1 MKFALKEEVTIKD
14 IFPASKF
21 RFKVY
26 NGSNVPFDELDFSKV
41 NAYDDGYLGK
51 GMYVSES
58 KEEAESYG
66 EYLHS
71 FFINTR
77 NPFNFSDIPVRLK
90 KELCRGIAVNY
101 LDKIKSGDCPNFE
114 YFINSLSSNYLKE
127 GEVDTLKYSLMMAK
141 KGKLTKEDLYYC
153 LLIFFNNPYCIYKGA
168 LMDFSDFLTPFL
180 KRHGYDC
187 AYISADGVQHMEILV
202 FNPNQLYMIKE

>member
-1 MKFALKEEVTIKD
+1 MKFKVLTEENINN

-26 NGSNVPFDELDFSKV
+26 NGSSVPYNKIDFSKV
-41 NAYDDGYLGK
+41 NIMDDGYLGK
-51 GMYVSES
+51 GMYVTES
-58 KEEAESYG
+58 IDEAKSYG
-66 EYLHS
+66 DHIHS

-77 NPFNFSDIPVRLK
+77 KPFNFSDISARLK
-90 KELCRGIAVNY
+90 KELCRGITANY
-101 LDKIKSGDCPNFE
+101 LDKIKNGDCPNFE

-127 GEVDTLKYSLMMAK
+127 EEVDTLKYSLMMAK

-153 LLIFFNNPYCIYKGA
+153 LLIFFNNPYCIYKGV

-180 KRHGYDC
+180 KRHEYDC

-202 FNPNQLYMIKE
+202 FSPNQLYMIKE